1 VNAEPR
7 DVVPFV
13 RRAAAW
19 SLAWILSGAIY
30 LLLIDTT
37 SLPELLVGAGAA
49 ALAATGFELVREQH
63 IAGETVRLSWL
74 RKMHRPFVR
83 IVPDVAMVSFAAL
96 RQLVRREPEVG
107 VFRAVRF
114 ACGEEEQLE
123 SGRRSLAEGFGSVA
137 PNTVIVGVDGDREL
151 LLAHQL
157 KSTGG
162 PEAID
167 LLELG

>member
-1 VNAEPR
+1 MS
-7 DVVPFV
+7 FL

-19 SLAWILSGAIY
+19 SLAWIFSGAIY

-37 SLPELLVGAGAA
+37 SLPELIVGAGAA
-49 ALAATGFELVREQH
+49 ALAATGFELARGQR
-63 IAGETVRLSWL
+63 IAGETVRLGWL
-74 RKMHRPFVR
+74 RRMHRPFMK
-83 IVPDVAMVSFAAL
+83 IPSDIAMVSFVAL
-96 RQLVRREPEVG
+96 RQVVRREREVG

-114 ACGEEEQLE
+114 AGGEEEQLE

-137 PNTVIVGVDGDREL
+137 PNTVMVGIDADREL

-157 KSTGG
+157 KPSGG
-162 PEAID
+162 REAID